1 MILFPKA
8 IVHLDADAFFVSCEQ
23 ALHPSLKGRAV
34 VVGGDRGIVTALSY
48 EAKAKGVKRCMLVS
62 QAKQICPELVVCE
75 GDYEAYSLFSRRLFS
90 IMRRFT
96 DQVEEYSIDEGFMD
110 ITGLDK
116 VEGLSYRQI
125 AETIKNTI
133 QRELGITV
141 SVGLAPTKVLA
152 KLASGA
158 NKPNGLVV
166 ISTKDLPE
174 YLRDF
179 LVDKVWGIGS
189 STAEYMR
196 RLNIFSAYDFV
207 MQPLGAVRDNFSK
220 PHQEI
225 WQELQ
230 GVSIYPVISE
240 EKTTVASI
248 SKTHTFTV
256 GRTDREAV
264 YAELVRNLENA
275 CAKARQHNLV
285 ATRVSIFVKNTGFS
299 VMAMETKLIRP
310 SAFDRDIIAAV
321 KPLFARLYQSGQAY
335 RATGIVL
342 AELVDAD
349 AVQGDLFET
358 ATVAPAL
365 RQVYAA
371 VDTLA
376 KRFGKHTVHSAAT
389 LAGAKLNKD
398 NVKKP
403 GRVNTPWHLPLV
415 MAGVVR

>member
-1 MILFPKA
+1 MNLFPKA
-8 IVHLDADAFFVSCEQ
+8 IVHLDADAFFASCEQ
-23 ALHPSLKGRAV
+23 ALHPSLKGRPV

-62 QAKQICPELVVCE
+62 QARQLCPDLAVCD
-75 GDYEAYSLFSRRLFS
+75 GDYEAYSLFSRRLFA

-116 VEGLSYRQI
+116 VEGLTYRQI
-125 AETIKNTI
+125 AETVKNTI

-152 KLASGA
+152 KLASSS

-179 LVDKVWGIGS
+179 LVDQVWGIGS

-196 RLNIFSAYDFV
+196 RLNIFTAYDFV
-207 MQPLGAVRDNFSK
+207 GQSLGAVRDNFSK

-230 GVSIYPVISE
+230 GVSVYPVISE

-256 GRTDREAV
+256 GRTDRQAV
-264 YAELVRNLENA
+264 YAELVRNIENA

-285 ATRVSIFVKNTGFS
+285 AGRVSIFLKNTAFS
-299 VMAMETKLIRP
+299 VMAMEVKLVRP
-310 SAFDRDIIAAV
+310 SAFDRDIIAAI
-321 KPLFARLYQSGQAY
+321 KPVFARLYQSGQAY

-342 AELVDAD
+342 AELSDAD
-349 AVQGDLFET
+349 AVQGDLFESV
-358 ATVAPAL
+358 ATAPAL
-365 RQVYAA
+365 RQVYEA

-376 KRFGKHTVHSAAT
+376 KKFGKHTVHSAAA
-389 LAGAKLNKD
+389 LAGEKASKTIRQA
-398 NVKKP
+398 
-403 GRVNTPWHLPLV
+403 GRSTSPWHLPLV
-415 MAGVVR
+415 MAGIVR

>member
-1 MILFPKA
+1 MNLFPKA

-23 ALHPSLKGRAV
+23 ALHPNLKGRCV

-62 QAKQICPELVVCE
+62 QARQLCPDLVVCD
-75 GDYEAYSLFSRRLFS
+75 GDYEAYSLFSRRLFA

-116 VEGLSYRQI
+116 VEGLTYRQI

-179 LVDKVWGIGS
+179 LVDQVWGIGS

-196 RLNIFSAYDFV
+196 RLNIFSAYDLV
-207 MQPLGAVRDNFSK
+207 RQPLGAVRDNFSK

-230 GVSIYPVISE
+230 GVSVYPVIAE
-240 EKTTVASI
+240 QKTTVASI
-248 SKTHTFTV
+248 SKTHTFSV
-256 GRTDREAV
+256 GRTERQAV
-264 YAELVRNLENA
+264 YAELVRNIENA
-275 CAKARQHNLV
+275 CIKARQHNLV
-285 ATRVSIFVKNTGFS
+285 ATRVSIFLKTTGFS
-299 VMAMETKLIRP
+299 ILAMETKLIRP
-310 SAFDRDIIAAV
+310 SAFDRDLIAAI
-321 KPLFARLYQSGQAY
+321 KPVFSRLYQSGLAY
-335 RATGIVL
+335 RATGVVL
-342 AELVDAD
+342 SELVDAD
-349 AVQGDLFET
+349 SIQGDLFE
-358 ATVAPAL
+358 ATETAPAL
-365 RQVYAA
+365 RQVYEA
-371 VDTLA
+371 VDSLA
-376 KRFGKHTVHSAAT
+376 KRFGKHTVHSAAA
-389 LAGAKLNKD
+389 LAAPRSTQTGA
-398 NVKKP
+398 
-403 GRVNTPWHLPLV
+403 WHLPLV
-415 MAGVVR
+415 MAGIVR